1 MTFYEVTALNIYT
14 SRLSHAKGMTVK
26 APLITESISY
36 VQKNSDHIKVSVVEP
51 DYENNYYY
59 GFRIKAK
66 IVVGENVIEI
76 GDGGLLDWTQQLLTN
91 RKERMMT
98 MGIGFSVLHII
109 TK

>member
-1 MTFYEVTALNIYT
+1 MAF
-14 SRLSHAKGMTVK
+14 G
-26 APLITESISY
+26 
-36 VQKNSDHIKVSVVEP
+36 
-51 DYENNYYY
+51 
-59 GFRIKAK
+59 
-66 IVVGENVIEI
+66 VVGENVIEI

>member
-1 MTFYEVTALNIYT
+1 MF
-14 SRLSHAKGMTVK
+14 R
-26 APLITESISY
+26 
-36 VQKNSDHIKVSVVEP
+36 KVSVVEP